1 MRTTIKEVARQAGVS
16 INTVSRV
23 INGRPDVSRETRAR
37 VQSAIDQL
45 GYRPNELRARS
56 LLSRRSKTIGH
67 VVPNYANPNVAAQLQ
82 AVQTVMSAAG
92 YTVITFDT
100 QEEIALQRTA
110 LRALEEKV
118 VDGLILTAA
127 SSSDKSLHALSSQ
140 IPVVLT
146 NREVE
151 GLEVDRVLT
160 DNALGARLAV
170 DHLVGLGHRSIGYV
184 TSKRDVSPVRD
195 RLAGYRSGL
204 EAAGLAFDPAVVVR
218 TDVSIQAAYEA
229 TGALLEERGPR
240 PTAVFAYNDFM
251 AVGVLSALLEHG
263 LKVPDDMAIV
273 GFDDIVYAPLFESPA
288 DDDRPAD

>member
-45 GYRPNELRARS
+45 GYRPKVQLARS

-118 VDGLILTAA
+118 FVTA
-127 SSSDKSLHALSSQ
+127 
-140 IPVVLT
+140 
-146 NREVE
+146 
-151 GLEVDRVLT
+151 
-160 DNALGARLAV
+160 
-170 DHLVGLGHRSIGYV
+170 
-184 TSKRDVSPVRD
+184 
-195 RLAGYRSGL
+195 
-204 EAAGLAFDPAVVVR
+204 
-218 TDVSIQAAYEA
+218 
-229 TGALLEERGPR
+229 
-240 PTAVFAYNDFM
+240 
-251 AVGVLSALLEHG
+251 
-263 LKVPDDMAIV
+263 
-273 GFDDIVYAPLFESPA
+273 
-288 DDDRPAD
+288 